1 MGSTC
6 RDRTSEFRSLSQ
18 TLRKIGGG
26 DGGSQAAL
34 RSGRSARSL
43 HQIGVLQEGVSDR
56 VSYPRGFSEDS
67 SACQIEQSSMFD
79 YPAIEIQQ
87 LTVLIKDDVTAINT
101 ALQDLQAIQNLEMSD
116 GRHLEDRAVHYTAV
130 CDDLK
135 GRLMG
140 TTKQL
145 QMSSPQEL
153 KT

>member
-1 MGSTC
+1 MLRRLRQGGRRKYAVALTSRWKQGNPEKKRKRERKDSGADEVEDEANRST
-6 RDRTSEFRSLSQ
+6 RSEFYRKASRIGLAIHEASQ
-18 TLRKIGGG
+18 KI
-26 DGGSQAAL
+26 
-34 RSGRSARSL
+34 ARLAKS
-43 HQIGVLQEGVSDR
+43 
-56 VSYPRGFSEDS
+56 
-67 SACQIEQSSMFD
+67 
-79 YPAIEIQQ
+79 IEIQQ